1 MQTILGLVLGMGL
14 TIVVSGSFAREQQ
27 GKGGP
32 EMKLEEMVQELWDRE
47 KIKELTYEYGLA
59 IEAQD
64 EERMVNL
71 FTEDGSVDFSS
82 LGRGVTKG
90 RPALK
95 EFYRA
100 TWPLRVKPFFTNHVI
115 RIKGD
120 RATGTCS
127 LENRA
132 TRGDQSLIGAGRLH
146 DEFEKVNGEWKFKAR
161 RVEMFYFV
169 PLSEGWA
176 QATAPG
182 KL

>member
-1 MQTILGLVLGMGL
+1 
-14 TIVVSGSFAREQQ
+14 
-27 GKGGP
+27 
-32 EMKLEEMVQELWDRE
+32 MKIEEMVQELWDRE
-47 KIKELTYEYGLA
+47 KIKELTYQYGLA

-64 EERMVNL
+64 EARMASL

-82 LGRGVTKG
+82 LGRGVITG
-90 RPALK
+90 HAALK
-95 EFYRA
+95 EFYQG

-115 RIKGD
+115 RITGN
-120 RATGTCS
+120 RATGVCS

-132 TRGDQSLIGAGRLH
+132 TRGGDSLIGAGRLH
-146 DEFEKVNGEWKFKAR
+146 DEYEKVNGEWKFKSR

-176 QATAPG
+176 KATGPG

>member
-1 MQTILGLVLGMGL
+1 LKI
-14 TIVVSGSFAREQQ
+14 
-27 GKGGP
+27 
-32 EMKLEEMVQELWDRE
+32 EEMVQELWDRE
-47 KIKELTYEYGLA
+47 KIRELTYEYGLA
-59 IEAQD
+59 IETQD
-64 EERMVNL
+64 AERMAGL

-82 LGRGVTKG
+82 SGRGITKG
-90 RPALK
+90 REALK

-100 TWPLRVKPFFTNHVI
+100 TWPLKVKPFFTNQVI
-115 RIKGD
+115 RIQGD
-120 RATGTCS
+120 RAMGTCS

-146 DEFEKVNGEWKFKAR
+146 DQYQKVKDEWKFKSR

-176 QATAPG
+176 KAEEPA

>member
-1 MQTILGLVLGMGL
+1 
-14 TIVVSGSFAREQQ
+14 
-27 GKGGP
+27 
-32 EMKLEEMVQELWDRE
+32 MKLEEMVQELWDRE

-64 EERMVNL
+64 AERMASL
-71 FTEDGSVDFSS
+71 FTEDGSVDFSA
-82 LGRGVTKG
+82 LGRGEIKS
-90 RPALK
+90 REALK
-95 EFYRA
+95 EFYRS
-100 TWPLRVKPFFTNHVI
+100 TWPLKVKPFFTNHVLHI
-115 RIKGD
+115 QGD
-120 RATGTCS
+120 HATGTCS

-146 DEFEKVNGEWKFKAR
+146 DEYEKVNGEWKFTSR

-176 QATAPG
+176 KAAGPG

>member
-1 MQTILGLVLGMGL
+1 
-14 TIVVSGSFAREQQ
+14 
-27 GKGGP
+27 
-32 EMKLEEMVQELWDRE
+32 MKLEEMVQELWDRE

-64 EERMVNL
+64 AERMGNL

-82 LGRGVTKG
+82 LGRGMTKG
-90 RPALK
+90 REALK
-95 EFYRA
+95 EFYRG
-100 TWPLRVKPFFTNHVI
+100 TWPLKVKPFFTNHVLHI
-115 RIKGD
+115 QGD
-120 RATGTCS
+120 HATGTCS

-132 TRGDQSLIGAGRLH
+132 TRGDQSLIGAGRLY
-146 DEFEKVNGEWKFKAR
+146 DEYEKVNGEWKFKSR

-176 QATAPG
+176 KAEGPG

>member
-1 MQTILGLVLGMGL
+1 MQFTGFVQ
-14 TIVVSGSFAREQQ
+14 AQK
-27 GKGGP
+27 GKGGND
-32 EMKLEEMVQELWDRE
+32 MKIEEMVQELWDRE

-59 IEAQD
+59 IESQD
-64 EERMVNL
+64 EERMANL

-82 LGRGVTKG
+82 LGRGITKG
-90 RPALK
+90 RSALK
-95 EFYRA
+95 AFYRE

-115 RIKGD
+115 RIDGSH
-120 RATGTCS
+120 ATGTCS

-146 DEFEKVNGEWKFKAR
+146 DEYEKVNGEWKFKSR

-176 QATAPG
+176 DAKETG

>member
-1 MQTILGLVLGMGL
+1 MQSTSVAQ
-14 TIVVSGSFAREQQ
+14 TRNA
-27 GKGGP
+27 KGGSN
-32 EMKLEEMVQELWDRE
+32 MKLEDMVQELWDRE

-64 EERMVNL
+64 EERMAHL
-71 FTEDGSVDFSS
+71 FTEDGLVDFSS

-90 RPALK
+90 REALK
-95 EFYRA
+95 EFYRN

-115 RIKGD
+115 RINGN
-120 RATGTCS
+120 RASGTCS

-146 DEFEKVNGEWKFKAR
+146 DEYEKVNGEWKFKSR

-176 QATAPG
+176 GAKEPG

>member
-1 MQTILGLVLGMGL
+1 
-14 TIVVSGSFAREQQ
+14 
-27 GKGGP
+27 
-32 EMKLEEMVQELWDRE
+32 MKLEEMVQELWDRE

-64 EERMVNL
+64 AERMAAL
-71 FTEDGSVDFSS
+71 FTADGAVDFSS
-82 LGRGVTKG
+82 LGRGVIKG
-90 RPALK
+90 RENLK
-95 EFYRA
+95 EFYRS

-115 RIKGD
+115 RIQGTK
-120 RATGTCS
+120 ATGVCS

-146 DEFEKVNGEWKFKAR
+146 DEYEKVDGEWKFTSR

-176 QATAPG
+176 KAEGPG
-182 KL
+182 KI